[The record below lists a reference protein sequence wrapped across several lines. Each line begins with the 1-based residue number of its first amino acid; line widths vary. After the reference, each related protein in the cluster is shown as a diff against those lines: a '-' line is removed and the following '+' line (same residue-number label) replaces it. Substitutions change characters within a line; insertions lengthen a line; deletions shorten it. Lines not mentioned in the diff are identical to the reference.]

1 MCSIEQVAVFQPAGF
16 GSLVS
21 GFFMVVID
29 RFVTTRQG
37 IEFLKQCD
45 KTLNHA
51 DIQHWL
57 KEDEK
62 LREQYGE
69 RYILVIFQPCGLQF
83 NYFIYDR
90 IQT

>member
-1 MCSIEQVAVFQPAGF
+1 MCSIEQVAVFPA
-16 GSLVS
+16 SWIRIIS
-21 GFFMVVID
+21 IRIFMVVID

-37 IEFLKQCD
+37 IEFLEQCD

-83 NYFIYDR
+83 IYFYL
-90 IQT
+90 

>member
-1 MCSIEQVAVFQPAGF
+1 MCSIEQVAVFPA
-16 GSLVS
+16 SWIRIIS
-21 GFFMVVID
+21 IRIFMVVID

-45 KTLNHA
+45 ETLNHA

-83 NYFIYDR
+83 IYFYL
-90 IQT
+90 

>member
-1 MCSIEQVAVFQPAGF
+1 MCSIEQVAVFPA
-16 GSLVS
+16 SWIQIIS
-21 GFFMVVID
+21 IRIFMVVID

-83 NYFIYDR
+83 NYFYL
-90 IQT
+90 